1 MRFGANTLIWTAG
14 FDRENLPLLAQIK
27 ENGFDLVEIARFD
40 WTGYPAAEIRR
51 ELEKLDLGVTYCTA
65 FGSKDKSLVHEDAA
79 LRSATVDFMKQ
90 AIDNTAATGG
100 SVLCGPFHSPVGFLP
115 GRRRTADEW
124 KWEVES
130 LSVLGEYAAR
140 AGVTLAVE
148 PLNRFESYFLNTAAD
163 AARLC
168 DEVNHPN
175 VGVLYDTFHAHIE
188 EKNQGDAI
196 RAVGRRHLKHV
207 HSCECDRGTPG
218 SGQVN
223 WPSVFTALRELNY
236 DGALVIE
243 SFGYAIKELAAAAC
257 IWRDLAASPDVIAWE
272 GVKFLRSR

>member
-40 WTGYPAAEIRR
+40 WTGYPATEIRR

-65 FGSKDKSLVHEDAA
+65 FGSKDRSLVHEDAA
-79 LRSATVDFMKQ
+79 LRRATVAFMKQ

-100 SVLCGPFHSPVGFLP
+100 SVLCGPFHSPVGTLP

-130 LSVLGEYAAR
+130 LAELGEYAAGV
-140 AGVTLAVE
+140 GVTLAVE

-196 RAVGRRHLKHV
+196 RAVGRHLKHV

-223 WPSVFTALRELNY
+223 WNSVFAALRELHY

-257 IWRDLAASPDVIAWE
+257 IWRDLAASPDVIAWD
-272 GVKFLRSR
+272 GVKFLKSR